1 MRLALKILRLKLLFV
16 LFFAKIFSQSDFSI
30 NKSPLPPP
38 VSPVMDY
45 VGILDKTTRESLE
58 KRLIEF
64 RNSTN
69 PSVEIAVCIVPTTGG
84 RDIFEYSL
92 AVARGWGIGS
102 KEDDNPSLLLFIAFN
117 DRKYFTQVSR
127 DLEDELPD
135 SLVGQIQRQFLVPAF
150 RQQNYAKGI
159 TDTIEAYM
167 TVIKQKQT
175 GQSQTNLS
183 RKSQDNQ
190 GKTRSYFGIGTP
202 FLIFFIC
209 AILPL
214 IFFFISFFNARKAYS
229 RRKYGY
235 RKGYDDSVFFP
246 FPIIFWGGGSSSSSS
261 WSDWNDDGGSSW
273 GDWGG
278 FGGGGDF
285 GGGGAGGDW

>member
-69 PSVEIAVCIVPTTGG
+69 PSVEIAICIVPTTGG

-159 TDTIEAYM
+159 TDTIEAYI

-183 RKSQDNQ
+183 RKSQNNQ
-190 GKTRSYFGIGTP
+190 GKTGSYFGISTP

>member
-1 MRLALKILRLKLLFV
+1 VRLALKILRLKIIIVFL
-16 LFFAKIFSQSDFSI
+16 FAKVFSQSDFSI
-30 NKSPLPPP
+30 NDSPLPLP

-45 VGILDKTTRESLE
+45 VGILDEATRKSLE

-64 RNSTN
+64 RDSTN
-69 PSVEIAVCIVPTTGG
+69 PSVEIAVCIVHTTGG

-167 TVIKQKQT
+167 TVIRQKQS
-175 GQSQTNLS
+175 GQSQANLS
-183 RKSQDNQ
+183 QEGQSNQEKRK
-190 GKTRSYFGIGTP
+190 SYFGPSTP
-202 FLIFFIC
+202 FLTFFIC

-214 IFFFISFFNARKAYS
+214 IFFFMLFFSARKAYS
-229 RRKYGY
+229 RQKYGY
-235 RKGYDDSVFFP
+235 RKSYDDSVSFP
-246 FPIIFWGGGSSSSSS
+246 FPIIFWGGGSSGDSS
-261 WSDWNDDGGSSW
+261 WSNWNDDGGSSW